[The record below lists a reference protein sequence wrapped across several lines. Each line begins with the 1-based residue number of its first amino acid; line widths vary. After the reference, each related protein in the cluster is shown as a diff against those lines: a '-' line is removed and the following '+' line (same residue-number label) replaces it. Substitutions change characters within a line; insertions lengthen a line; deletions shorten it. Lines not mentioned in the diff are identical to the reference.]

1 MGSVPRTTLLESDRR
16 DGEAGE
22 AGAPSLR
29 PRLRPGRQDGN
40 RRGVPRRAATRTCG
54 RLRDEGTVWAA
65 APEEPQ
71 KRREREVPSRVD
83 VGWRPPDA
91 TVTGG
96 WDGAPNPGPR
106 RLTCRPRNEEEETGS
121 TESENPSAR
130 RDSNTDGWP
139 AWPISERPGAV
150 RTGADCQ
157 WEAATLATPPARWR
171 LCFRGERHAGRG
183 GKRNSLGTAARAAD
197 ECEGLAACG

>member
-1 MGSVPRTTLLESDRR
+1 MRLDEVPAGGRRPMGSVPRTTLLESDRR

-54 RLRDEGTVWAA
+54 RLRDERTVWAA

-106 RLTCRPRNEEEETGS
+106 RLTCRPRNEEEGTGS

-130 RDSNTDGWP
+130 RRFKYRRLARVANQ
-139 AWPISERPGAV
+139 R
-150 RTGADCQ
+150 
-157 WEAATLATPPARWR
+157 AARGGSHRRRLPMGGSDFGHAPSTLAVVLP
-171 LCFRGERHAGRG
+171 G
-183 GKRNSLGTAARAAD
+183 
-197 ECEGLAACG
+197 